1 MPDRH
6 EPFANPQVLRPPP
19 RRGVRLLRS
28 KGAWFDDDNLD
39 LISHVLDDWLRI
51 PGTHI
56 RVGLDGIVGLIP
68 GVGDILG
75 GLASLIILVAAWVR
89 GVPYVALVRMVA
101 NVAISVLVGAIPIA
115 GDIFDIGWKANRR
128 NYKLLTRH
136 MAHPHQHTWKD
147 WAFLMLLGGM
157 LVAVFVTPVVVLL
170 FVLRWIAGR

>member
-1 MPDRH
+1 
-6 EPFANPQVLRPPP
+6 
-19 RRGVRLLRS
+19 
-28 KGAWFDDDNLD
+28 
-39 LISHVLDDWLRI
+39 
-51 PGTHI
+51 
-56 RVGLDGIVGLIP
+56 
-68 GVGDILG
+68 
-75 GLASLIILVAAWVR
+75 
-89 GVPYVALVRMVA
+89 
-101 NVAISVLVGAIPIA
+101 VLVGAIPIA

>member
-56 RVGLDGIVGLIP
+56 RVGLDGIVGL
-68 GVGDILG
+68 
-75 GLASLIILVAAWVR
+75 
-89 GVPYVALVRMVA
+89 
-101 NVAISVLVGAIPIA
+101 ISVLVGAIPIA